1 MKNIKNIFKNKTG
14 MEIFYCILFW
24 LIFIITIALTA
35 IYLYKEQPDIIK
47 DFSLPLLALIFT
59 IGQLWQNES
68 KNRFEKEKY
77 IQSRKDLYFDKK
89 VEILIGFNKYI
100 EQLSSEISKPFFK
113 QELSFSHE
121 KLLFTLIAF
130 YRDVV
135 TKAKLLFNEDFAN
148 TVYKITDIIEL
159 IQKEIQIMQNYLL
172 LSEDY
177 RNNPKFIEAEENY
190 YKYYKELF
198 LITEKFGIKISKELN
213 IKENVNA

>member
-1 MKNIKNIFKNKTG
+1 VALSTVY
-14 MEIFYCILFW
+14 FYKSN
-24 LIFIITIALTA
+24 TA
-35 IYLYKEQPDIIK
+35 VIK

-77 IQSRKDLYFDKK
+77 LQSRKDLYFDKK
-89 VEILIGFNKYI
+89 VEILLGFNKYI

-113 QELSFSHE
+113 QELNFSHE

-135 TKAKLLFNEDFAN
+135 TKAKLLFDEDFIN
-148 TVYKITDIIEL
+148 IIYKITDIIEL
-159 IQKEIQIMQNYLL
+159 MQNEIQIMQNFLM
-172 LSEDY
+172 LSEEY
-177 RNNPKFIEAEENY
+177 RSNPKFIEAEDNY

-198 LITEKFGIKISKELN
+198 LITEKFGMKISKELN
-213 IKENVNA
+213 IKENLNA

>member
-1 MKNIKNIFKNKTG
+1 MKENIKRLKYKTA

-24 LIFIITIALTA
+24 VVFVITIALT
-35 IYLYKEQPDIIK
+35 IICLYKNQTDTIK

-89 VEILIGFNKYI
+89 VDILLGFNKYI

-113 QELSFSHE
+113 QEMNFSHE

-135 TKAKLLFNEDFAN
+135 TKAKLLFDEDFTN
-148 TVYKITDIIEL
+148 TIYKITDIIEL
-159 IQKEIQIMQNYLL
+159 MQNEIQIMQNHLM
-172 LSEDY
+172 LSEKH
-177 RNNPKFIEAEENY
+177 RNNPNFIKAEENY

-198 LITEKFGIKISKELN
+198 LLTEKFGTKISKELN